1 MQVSPLPGSGR
12 LLESSRWAASR
23 RGARPPV
30 SATARGAVVH
40 QSSENAGAQD
50 VSRYDSLAGR
60 SVREAD
66 NTLVLDLATLGI
78 TLDNVEGLAFG
89 PVLPDG
95 RRSLVLVSDDN
106 FSDSQKTQVLLFAL
120 DR

>member
-50 VSRYDSLAGR
+50 VPGTT
-60 SVREAD
+60 VW
-66 NTLVLDLATLGI
+66 
-78 TLDNVEGLAFG
+78 
-89 PVLPDG
+89 PDG

-106 FSDSQKTQVLLFAL
+106 VSDSQKTQVLLFAL